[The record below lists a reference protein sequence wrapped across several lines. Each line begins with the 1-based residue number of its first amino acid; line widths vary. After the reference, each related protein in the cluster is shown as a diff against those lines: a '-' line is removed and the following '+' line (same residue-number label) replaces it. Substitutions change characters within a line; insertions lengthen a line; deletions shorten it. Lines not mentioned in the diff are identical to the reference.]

1 MSVGATVTF
10 VAPSAGVSAVGT
22 AGAAMVVV
30 IALLARTRSFYVA
43 GLVPL
48 FPTFGLV
55 AHVIVATERSV
66 ADLRKTIVFGAWGL
80 APYCA
85 YLGTLYVLA
94 GRVRLGWALVGSLA
108 AWGVAATVLVL
119 AWNRA

>member
-1 MSVGATVTF
+1 MSLAAKALV
-10 VAPSAGVSAVGT
+10 
-22 AGAAMVVV
+22 GAAMVVV

-48 FPTFGLV
+48 FPTFALV

-80 APYCA
+80 VPYCA

-94 GRVRLGWALVGSLA
+94 GRTRLGWALAGSLA
-108 AWGVAATVLVL
+108 AWVVAATALVL